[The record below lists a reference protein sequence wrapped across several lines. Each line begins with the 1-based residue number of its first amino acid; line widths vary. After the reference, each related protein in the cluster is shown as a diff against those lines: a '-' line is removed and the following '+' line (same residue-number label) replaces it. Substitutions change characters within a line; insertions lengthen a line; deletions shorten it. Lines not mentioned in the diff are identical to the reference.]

1 MLQSSLWG
9 RAEAGH
15 LPEATRCLVP
25 FFLPSLPF
33 SHPLT
38 SFSWEHFFLG
48 KSFAQERNLH
58 LKVSFQATPSETAL
72 FFLNSLNKYEHCHS
86 ATMTPPPQPTPQARA
101 VWSFQENASLVC
113 VHYTLKHNGQR
124 TPRSK
129 VLTEACPPR
138 LPGAP
143 DSHRQLPP

>member
-86 ATMTPPPQPTPQARA
+86 ATMTPPTPTNPPGKSCLVLSGKCLIGLR
-101 VWSFQENASLVC
+101 SL
-113 VHYTLKHNGQR
+113 H
-124 TPRSK
+124 S
-129 VLTEACPPR
+129 EAQWTADTQIQSP
-138 LPGAP
+138 
-143 DSHRQLPP
+143 H